1 MGYNHYMKTI
11 KEINLELQ
19 EATEA
24 DRQAQLDDEYQEFVE
39 WLYYCWTCEQMEQEL
54 ELYNEL
60 G

>member
-1 MGYNHYMKTI
+1 MKTI

-24 DRQAQLDDEYQEFVE
+24 ERQAQLDDEYQEFVE
-39 WLYYCWTCEQMEQEL
+39 WLYYCWTCDQMEQEL